1 MSLFVLVFFIQWWAL
16 AVFGVWVLVINQ
28 VPFAM
33 FLLVTSF
40 SNIGGILN
48 GIVFLI
54 MRRNR
59 TRQLAP
65 KQTVVTVSKNQTEAT
80 EAK

>member
-1 MSLFVLVFFIQWWAL
+1 MSLFVLVFFIQWSAL
-16 AVFGVWVLVINQ
+16 AVFGIWVMITKN
-28 VPFAM
+28 VPLAM

-54 MRRNR
+54 MRRNK
-59 TRQLAP
+59 TRKTAP
-65 KQTVVTVSKNQTEAT
+65 KPTVSKLKTGANEV
-80 EAK
+80 K